1 MKKGRLPRK
10 KKKELK
16 KKYKIIFG
24 ERVHMKVLTFDL
36 KLSWTFLKFTE
47 EQEQAKK
54 RILNG
59 FWIPEVYID
68 EINNLSHEENTTK
81 TD

>member
-24 ERVHMKVLTFDL
+24 ERVHMKVLTFTL
-36 KLSWTFLKFTE
+36 NCKEMERRNREFE
-47 EQEQAKK
+47 EMARDKIFNAFGVP
-54 RILNG
+54 R
-59 FWIPEVYID
+59 FYVD
-68 EINNLSHEENTTK
+68 EINNLFT
-81 TD
+81 